1 MAPLAAYIGRS
12 KRTEISGKAIYLQLS
27 TVTWKILANFTKMR
41 DYANDAHTTDGTIG
55 PGIRKKIIRL
65 RLLSPDGTRTKC
77 LNNEDI
83 QNSLGAIRNVRQ
95 MRNEDDREYAACCYV
110 S

>member
-1 MAPLAAYIGRS
+1 MAPLAAYIGCS
-12 KRTEISGKAIYLQLS
+12 KRTEISGRTIYLQLS
-27 TVTWKILANFTKMR
+27 TVTWETLANFTKMR
-41 DYANDAHTTDGTIG
+41 DYANDRARDGRRDRSVIKT
-55 PGIRKKIIRL
+55 KIIRL
-65 RLLSPDGTRTKC
+65 RLLPPDGTRTKC

-95 MRNEDDREYAACCYV
+95 MRNEDDREYAARCYV